1 LVTIRDCEIIFNL
14 NIVKNDQINLSSK
27 SILSFLIVVQ
37 RIIETFEIDVKSFKM
52 LQTMLP
58 FVLSEESIGLI
69 RSSPEIESTQ
79 LLNIAFDL
87 ICRLI
92 IKDENALGDLFIKLQ
107 AENIHRIIFMDSLLN
122 EQTLLLT
129 LKVIMRILKKCDTN
143 VLDYLALQGL
153 PKLMPYLQNRNT

>member
-1 LVTIRDCEIIFNL
+1 VTIRDCEIIFNL
-14 NIVKNDQINLSSK
+14 NIVKNVQINLSSK

>member
-1 LVTIRDCEIIFNL
+1 VTIRDCEIIFNL